1 MADEKANLKARILLD
16 EATCLTEI
24 PDDFLRIPVSAPSS
38 SQALPPGVDPRLVL
52 NGIQYQPVRQVYIP
66 PNTRGRLQIKLT
78 SARLTKNYGFV
89 RMDPYIR
96 VRVGN
101 VVYET
106 PTHTNGGKNPQ
117 WNCTLETYLPIN
129 VESIYLQIFDE
140 RSFTDD
146 ECIAWSRIV
155 LPQAIFNQETIDEW
169 YPLSGRQGEA
179 QEGVIN
185 LIMSFKEIDP
195 ATLQRQQELVDQI
208 DPELAAAIEA
218 SKQEIRQGPVE
229 IKDEDVSDMAAM
241 FPNIDAEVIKAILE
255 DKRGN
260 KEAAVT
266 ALIELSTE

>member
-16 EATCLTEI
+16 EASCLTEI
-24 PDDFLRIPVSAPSS
+24 PDDFLRLPASIPSS
-38 SQALPPGVDPRLVL
+38 SQDPGVDPRMVL
-52 NGIQYQPVRQVYIP
+52 NGIPYHAVRQVYIP

-89 RMDPYIR
+89 RMDPYVR

-106 PTHTNGGKNPQ
+106 PTNTNGGKNPQ
-117 WNCTLETYLPIN
+117 WNCNLETYLPVN

-146 ECIAWSRIV
+146 ECIAWSRIT
-155 LPQAIFNQETIDEW
+155 LPLAIFNGEAIDEW

-185 LIMSFKEIDP
+185 LIMSFREIDP
-195 ATLQRQQELVDQI
+195 ATLQRQQELVDQV

-218 SKQEIRQGPVE
+218 SKQEIQQGPVE
-229 IKDEDVSDMAAM
+229 IKDEDVSEIAAM
-241 FPNIDAEVIKAILE
+241 FPNVDADVIKAILE

-260 KEAAVT
+260 KEATVT
-266 ALIELSTE
+266 ALIELSSE

>member
-1 MADEKANLKARILLD
+1 M
-16 EATCLTEI
+16 
-24 PDDFLRIPVSAPSS
+24 
-38 SQALPPGVDPRLVL
+38 PPGVDPRLVL
-52 NGIQYQPVRQVYIP
+52 NGIHYQPVQQVYIP

-89 RMDPYIR
+89 RMDPYVR

-106 PTHTNGGKNPQ
+106 PTHANGGKNPQ
-117 WNCTLETYLPIN
+117 WNCTLETYLPLN

-155 LPQAIFNQETIDEW
+155 LPQAIFNGETIDEW

-179 QEGVIN
+179 QEGVVN
-185 LIMSFKEIDP
+185 LIMSFREIDA

-218 SKQEIRQGPVE
+218 SKREFPISKCIILVTILVLEEIRQGPVE
-229 IKDEDVSDMAAM
+229 IKEEDVNEMAAM
-241 FPNIDAEVIKAILE
+241 FPNVDKEVIKAILE

-266 ALIELSTE
+266 ALIELSAE